1 MRSVSIS
8 ELYPDEIHRL
18 ERIVLV
24 QTHVRLLGALEG
36 LNWPLPGMSRS
47 QGGSYWC
54 A

>member
-24 QTHVRLLGALEG
+24 QTHVRLLG
-36 LNWPLPGMSRS
+36 P
-47 QGGSYWC
+47 
-54 A
+54 